1 MKKILLFC
9 VLLLSSAILLAACGG
24 STPEAGGTAA
34 ESSAEAVQTTNTES
48 PQGSGYNT
56 IKPADVPADYPSDK
70 LPLSKESGDKL
81 MKVYTSSDGS
91 AFDFKIATT
100 RTAKEVIEEYA
111 GLWELENE
119 KTIIMEEEGSA
130 TLMGKLQEYE
140 VFVNGSEKNP
150 DIPEGAKTYVAILV
164 KKAK

>member
-1 MKKILLFC
+1 MKKLIFVL
-9 VLLLSSAILLAACGG
+9 VLLLSSAILLTACGD
-24 STPEAGGTAA
+24 SAPDDGGAA
-34 ESSAEAVQTTNTES
+34 AKSSAEAVQTTNAES
-48 PQGSGYNT
+48 PQGSGYNA

-70 LPLSKESGDKL
+70 LPLSKESSDKI
-81 MKVYTSSDGS
+81 MKVNISSDGS

-100 RTAKEVIEEYA
+100 RTAEEVIEEYA

-119 KTIIMEEEGSA
+119 KTIIMEDEGSA
-130 TLMGKLQEYE
+130 TLMGKFQEYE

-164 KKAK
+164 KKDK